1 MKFTLKEIAVAVD
14 GKISGNPETEISGVS
29 EIQNGKYGT
38 ISFLAN
44 LTYKKFMN
52 NTKSSA
58 VIVSNED
65 HLLGRDGIIVKKPQ
79 LAIAKVLSMFFPEE
93 HTSKGVHQNA
103 LIHESSIL
111 GNNVT
116 IETGVVIE
124 ENVEVGDDAYIGANS
139 YIGKNSSIGCNSK
152 LFQNVII
159 YHNVSIGEKV
169 ILHGSVVVGCDG
181 FGFVTD
187 DQDNH
192 IKIPQ
197 TGTVIIGNNVEIGSG
212 SVIDRATIGE
222 TVIGD
227 MCKIDNLVHIG
238 HNVHIGKA
246 CLITAQVGIA
256 GSSKIG
262 DRSMFGGQAGVV
274 PHIEIGS
281 DSIVAAKSGVTKSL
295 SGGQMYGG
303 YPARPIKEQHK
314 RDAAYNEIMIMK
326 KKLNKLIHNSANN
339 K

>member
-1 MKFTLKEIAVAVD
+1 MKFTLKDIAVAVG
-14 GKISGNPETEISGVS
+14 GKISGNSEIEISGVS
-29 EIQNGKYGT
+29 EIQNGEYGT

-52 NTKSSA
+52 ETKASA
-58 VIVSNED
+58 VIVSDED
-65 HLLGRDGIIVKKPQ
+65 YLLGRDGIIVKNPQ
-79 LAIAKVLSMFFPEE
+79 LAIAKVLSMFFPLE
-93 HTSKGVHQNA
+93 HTSKGIHPNA
-103 LIHESSIL
+103 IIDESSIL
-111 GNNVT
+111 GKNLT
-116 IETGVVIE
+116 IEAGVVIK
-124 ENVEVGDDAYIGANS
+124 ENVEIGDDTYIGANT
-139 YIGKNSSIGCNSK
+139 YIGKNSSIGTNSK
-152 LFQNVII
+152 LFQSVII
-159 YHNVSIGEKV
+159 YHNVRIGEKV
-169 ILHGSVVVGCDG
+169 ILHGSVVIGCDG

-187 DQDNH
+187 KDKH

-197 TGTVIIGNNVEIGSG
+197 TGTVIIGDNVEIGSG

-326 KKLNKLIHNSANN
+326 KKLNKLIYNSDNN

>member
-1 MKFTLKEIAVAVD
+1 MKIGVTL
-14 GKISGNPETEISGVS
+14 ISPETVFLSHDTKF
-29 EIQNGKYGT
+29 GKN
-38 ISFLAN
+38 I
-44 LTYKKFMN
+44 
-52 NTKSSA
+52 
-58 VIVSNED
+58 VIN
-65 HLLGRDGIIVKKPQ
+65 PY
-79 LAIAKVLSMFFPEE
+79 
-93 HTSKGVHQNA
+93 
-103 LIHESSIL
+103 
-111 GNNVT
+111 
-116 IETGVVIE
+116 VVIGKKTKI
-124 ENVEVGDDAYIGANS
+124 GD
-139 YIGKNSSIGCNSK
+139 
-152 LFQNVII
+152 
-159 YHNVSIGEKV
+159 
-169 ILHGSVVVGCDG
+169 
-181 FGFVTD
+181 
-187 DQDNH
+187 
-192 IKIPQ
+192 
-197 TGTVIIGNNVEIGSG
+197 NVEIGSG
-212 SVIDRATIGE
+212 SVIDHATIGE

-326 KKLNKLIHNSANN
+326 KKLNKLIYNSDNN